1 MTRPL
6 LLPDTRSRP
15 PRRLRR
21 RRQLLD
27 GGDFVADAN
36 KICREGEAK
45 IQEVT
50 REQSEA
56 AGKPQS
62 LEEQRRVVAT
72 VLESTA
78 EAYEP
83 YMERLRALEPPS
95 DLEANWT
102 SFLDGVERAFDMI
115 PELADATRAG
125 DQKRLEELSGEFT
138 QIARDTRPFAR
149 GQPARR
155 LPARPDGL
163 AEPRVASR
171 PYRRRGRALR
181 QLPHAERLEPSRG
194 RSGVH
199 VGLPR
204 TPAGRASPAACAAS
218 GAPCADSPSTTSSPT
233 GAAVRAASSRS
244 RSKPSPA
251 RPSPTAR
258 PSSTSTSGPRAHPL
272 PLAARLHGLPLRR
285 LAAADLGRPGR

>member
-6 LLPDTRSRP
+6 LSLT
-15 PRRLRR
+15 LALA
-21 RRQLLD
+21 LLAGCGGD
-27 GGDFVADAN
+27 DSSSTGDFVADAN

-56 AGKPQS
+56 AGKPES

-102 SFLDGVERAFDMI
+102 TFLDGVERAFDMI

-125 DQKRLEELSGEFT
+125 DEKRLEELSGEFT
-138 QIARDTRPFAR
+138 QIARDTRPFAEDN
-149 GQPARR
+149 R
-155 LPARPDGL
+155 LDDCLPD
-163 AEPRVASR
+163 
-171 PYRRRGRALR
+171 
-181 QLPHAERLEPSRG
+181 Q
-194 RSGVH
+194 
-199 VGLPR
+199 
-204 TPAGRASPAACAAS
+204 
-218 GAPCADSPSTTSSPT
+218 T
-233 GAAVRAASSRS
+233 G
-244 RSKPSPA
+244 
-251 RPSPTAR
+251 
-258 PSSTSTSGPRAHPL
+258 
-272 PLAARLHGLPLRR
+272 
-285 LAAADLGRPGR
+285 

>member
-6 LLPDTRSRP
+6 LSLT
-15 PRRLRR
+15 LALA
-21 RRQLLD
+21 LLAGCGGD
-27 GGDFVADAN
+27 DSSSTGDFVADAN

-83 YMERLRALEPPS
+83 YMERLRGLDPPS

-102 SFLDGVERAFDMI
+102 TFLDGVERAFDMI

-138 QIARDTRPFAR
+138 QIARDTRPFAEDN
-149 GQPARR
+149 R
-155 LPARPDGL
+155 LDDCLPD
-163 AEPRVASR
+163 
-171 PYRRRGRALR
+171 
-181 QLPHAERLEPSRG
+181 Q
-194 RSGVH
+194 
-199 VGLPR
+199 
-204 TPAGRASPAACAAS
+204 
-218 GAPCADSPSTTSSPT
+218 T
-233 GAAVRAASSRS
+233 G
-244 RSKPSPA
+244 
-251 RPSPTAR
+251 
-258 PSSTSTSGPRAHPL
+258 
-272 PLAARLHGLPLRR
+272 
-285 LAAADLGRPGR
+285 

>member
-6 LLPDTRSRP
+6 LSLT
-15 PRRLRR
+15 LALA
-21 RRQLLD
+21 LLAGCGGD
-27 GGDFVADAN
+27 DSSSTGDFVADAN

-50 REQSEA
+50 REESEA

-83 YMERLRALEPPS
+83 YMERLRGLEPPS

-115 PELADATRAG
+115 PELAEATRAG

-138 QIARDTRPFAR
+138 QIARDTRPFAEDN
-149 GQPARR
+149 R
-155 LPARPDGL
+155 LDDCLPD
-163 AEPRVASR
+163 
-171 PYRRRGRALR
+171 
-181 QLPHAERLEPSRG
+181 Q
-194 RSGVH
+194 
-199 VGLPR
+199 
-204 TPAGRASPAACAAS
+204 
-218 GAPCADSPSTTSSPT
+218 T
-233 GAAVRAASSRS
+233 G
-244 RSKPSPA
+244 
-251 RPSPTAR
+251 
-258 PSSTSTSGPRAHPL
+258 
-272 PLAARLHGLPLRR
+272 
-285 LAAADLGRPGR
+285 

>member
-6 LLPDTRSRP
+6 LSLT
-15 PRRLRR
+15 LALV
-21 RRQLLD
+21 LLAGCGGD
-27 GGDFVADAN
+27 DSSSTGDFVADAN

-83 YMERLRALEPPS
+83 YMKRLRALEPPS

-138 QIARDTRPFAR
+138 QIARDTRPFAEDN
-149 GQPARR
+149 R
-155 LPARPDGL
+155 LDDCLPD
-163 AEPRVASR
+163 
-171 PYRRRGRALR
+171 
-181 QLPHAERLEPSRG
+181 Q
-194 RSGVH
+194 
-199 VGLPR
+199 
-204 TPAGRASPAACAAS
+204 
-218 GAPCADSPSTTSSPT
+218 T
-233 GAAVRAASSRS
+233 G
-244 RSKPSPA
+244 
-251 RPSPTAR
+251 
-258 PSSTSTSGPRAHPL
+258 
-272 PLAARLHGLPLRR
+272 
-285 LAAADLGRPGR
+285 